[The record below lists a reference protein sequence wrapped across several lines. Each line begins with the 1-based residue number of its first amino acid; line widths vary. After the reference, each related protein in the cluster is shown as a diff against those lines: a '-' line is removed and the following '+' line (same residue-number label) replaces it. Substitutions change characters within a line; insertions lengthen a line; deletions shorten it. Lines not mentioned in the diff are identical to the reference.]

1 VHYLKIEHERPA
13 SSVLPRASVAMED
26 FGKRYAEQWFNYVE
40 MVVKVLHDGH
50 ARLAKHHS
58 ARPDLVHVGLS
69 NSVVQEARTALG
81 DIIDALEVRE
91 RDFPL
96 AVRARRIGPAW
107 DTLRGFFTTSCV
119 AVREVDVT
127 LSLAIATL
135 LDDDTTLPA
144 STRTFNSVHLSPEQ
158 RESLE
163 TAWVQ
168 LKVLTGDVVI
178 QAVTRFA
185 AGRHS
190 TGASS

>member
-1 VHYLKIEHERPA
+1 VHYLEIEHERPA

-26 FGKRYAEQWFNYVE
+26 FRERYAKQWFVCVE
-40 MVVKVLHDGH
+40 TVVKVLYDGH
-50 ARLAKHHS
+50 ARLAMHHS

-69 NSVVQEARTALG
+69 NSVVQEAHTALG

-96 AVRARRIGPAW
+96 AVRARRTGPAW

-135 LDDDTTLPA
+135 LDDDTTLPV

-168 LKVLTGDVVI
+168 LKVLTGDFII

-185 AGRHS
+185 ASRHS
-190 TGASS
+190 TAASS

>member
-1 VHYLKIEHERPA
+1 
-13 SSVLPRASVAMED
+13 ME
-26 FGKRYAEQWFNYVE
+26 GYGEQYAERWCVYVE
-40 MVVKVLHDGH
+40 AVVKVLHDGH
-50 ARLAKHHS
+50 ARLAMHHS
-58 ARPDLVHVGLS
+58 ARPDLVHAGLTS
-69 NSVVQEARTALG
+69 TVVQEARTAIG
-81 DIIDALEVRE
+81 DIIAALKARE

-96 AVRARRIGPAW
+96 TMRARRNGPVW

-119 AVREVDVT
+119 AVRDVDVT

-135 LDDDTTLPA
+135 LDDDTTLPV
-144 STRTFNSVHLSPEQ
+144 STPIFNSIHLSPEQ